1 MVKKNISVI
10 IQARFNSSRFPGKI
24 FSQIKKK
31 KIIEILIER
40 ILRAKKID
48 NIIIACT
55 KNKEDDELEQICKKY
70 KIKIFRGSENNVF
83 ERYYQAAKKFNVKNI
98 IRITADCPLIDPK
111 VLDNFIEKFFSKNYD
126 YLSNGIKTTFPDGMD
141 IEIFKFQII
150 KEKFNK
156 KISKLEKE
164 HVTTGF
170 QTSKKYKIYNYKLTK
185 DFSKLRLTI
194 DTKSDYFLI
203 KQLLERLNYNFQ
215 VSLEEILN
223 YLNKQKNF
231 SKKFLS
237 SRRNEGKQM
246 NLGQKFWKR
255 ANEIIPGGTMLFSKN
270 PDLHLP
276 TFWPVYYTKAK
287 GCKIWDLEN
296 KVFKDIFLMG
306 VGTNT
311 LGYSF
316 KPLEKKI
323 IETVQKGN
331 MSSLNSVEEILLA
344 EKLTDI
350 HKWADMVRFTR
361 TGGEANSVA
370 IRIAR
375 AASGRDNIAICGY
388 HGWHDWY
395 LSSNLQN
402 KKNLNDHLMK
412 NLNIKGVPKVLK
424 NSVFPFKYNDIYE
437 LKKIVREKKIGAIK
451 MEVQRNNPPKKGFL
465 NEIRKICD
473 QHNIV
478 LIFDECTS
486 GFRSCFGGL
495 HLKYK
500 VNPDIAIFGKA
511 LGNGYAINA
520 IIGKREVMESLNGT
534 FVSSTFWT
542 ERIGSIAGLET
553 LTMMQKLKSWE
564 IITKIGS
571 KIKENW
577 MKLAKS
583 YSLKINIQGLDAIPN
598 FYFESNNHNLYKTFI
613 TQEMLK
619 KKMLASNVI
628 YTCIEHNKKTLENY
642 YDTLDEIFKKI
653 KKCENG
659 QESIHNLLN
668 SNEAIT
674 GLRGK

>member
-1 MVKKNISVI
+1 MKS
-10 IQARFNSSRFPGKI
+10 
-24 FSQIKKK
+24 
-31 KIIEILIER
+31 
-40 ILRAKKID
+40 KKID
-48 NIIIACT
+48 NIVLACT
-55 KNKEDDELEQICKKY
+55 KNKEDDELEKTCKKY
-70 KIKIFRGSENNVF
+70 KIKIFRGSEKNVF
-83 ERYYQAAKKFNVKNI
+83 KRYYQAATKFDIKNI

-111 VLDNFIEKFFSKNYD
+111 VLDRFIEKFFSKNYD
-126 YLSNGIKTTFPDGMD
+126 YLSNVIEPTFPDGMD

-150 KEKFNK
+150 KEKFAK
-156 KISKLEKE
+156 KISDLEKE
-164 HVTTGF
+164 HVTAGF
-170 QTSKKYKIYNYKLTK
+170 QNSKKYKIYNYKLN
-185 DFSKLRLTI
+185 DNFSKLRLTI
-194 DTKSDYFLI
+194 DTKRDFILI

-215 VSLEEILN
+215 VSLEEILD

-237 SRRNEGKQM
+237 LKRNEGKQM

-255 ANEIIPGGTMLFSKN
+255 AKDIIPGGTMLFSKN

-276 TFWPVYYTKAK
+276 NFWPVYYSKAK

-344 EKLTDI
+344 EKLIDI

-412 NLNIKGVPKVLK
+412 NVNIKGVPKVLK
-424 NSVFPFKYNDIYE
+424 NSVFPFKYNDIHE

-451 MEVQRNNPPKKGFL
+451 MEVQRNTPPKKGFL
-465 NEIRKICD
+465 KEIRKICD

-486 GFRSCFGGL
+486 GFRSCLGGL

-553 LTMMQKLKSWE
+553 LEMMEKLKSWE
-564 IITKIGS
+564 TITKIGS

-577 MKLAKS
+577 MKLAKL
-583 YSLKINIQGLDAIPN
+583 YSLKINIQGLDALPN
-598 FYFESNNHNLYKTFI
+598 FHFQSHNHNLYKTFI
-613 TQEMLK
+613 SQEMLK
-619 KKMLASNVI
+619 RKILASNVV
-628 YTCIEHNKKTLENY
+628 YTCIDHNKKTLENY

-653 KKCENG
+653 KKFENG
-659 QESIHNLLN
+659 QESIHNHLN